1 MSIFNKINHL
11 IKQIEEQGCC
21 CDCGQEEEIEVCEN
35 LDEDYYCS
43 IGCPSINLENGD
55 ECPFVEELVF
65 DECPCYIISEE
76 EDYDEQEQ
84 QESIC
89 ESKVIV
95 KRLKR
100 KKCGS

>member
-1 MSIFNKINHL
+1 VSIFNKITHL
-11 IKQIEEQGCC
+11 IKQVEEQDCC
-21 CDCGQEEEIEVCEN
+21 CDCEQEEEIEVCEN
-35 LDEDYYCS
+35 LDDDYYCS

-55 ECPFVEELVF
+55 ECPFVEELSF
-65 DECPCYIISEE
+65 DECPCYSISE

-84 QESIC
+84 QESIY